1 MPPNLT
7 SVPTCIPV
15 PVPQISSTADIT
27 NSCALPPE
35 VTSLSDTPNTM
46 PESSQKVTNVAMEGA
61 AKETAVEKAS
71 EISGNIES
79 DRQLG
84 HKPLAENKEAR
95 EIQKPES
102 ITIPKNDEGRR
113 ESVSTPS
120 TVSSDCTLSSLNSS
134 DERLKAVQLDSPV
147 STFPESLQISVDL
160 AVLPERK
167 KILQKAKWAAILT
180 TPVRNLRERKATNK
194 KSTLIVTSSI
204 IKSDR
209 KRQEPKPVSPP
220 SSPPPASPLSEGK
233 FKVGDVVWSKFSYWD
248 LWPCQIKHHADIK
261 QAEPGPDQVFSLFDM
276 IQSFEIFCKS
286 KLICQNI

>member
-1 MPPNLT
+1 M
-7 SVPTCIPV
+7 
-15 PVPQISSTADIT
+15 
-27 NSCALPPE
+27 
-35 VTSLSDTPNTM
+35 
-46 PESSQKVTNVAMEGA
+46 
-61 AKETAVEKAS
+61 
-71 EISGNIES
+71 
-79 DRQLG
+79 G
-84 HKPLAENKEAR
+84 HKSLAENKETQK
-95 EIQKPES
+95 IQKPES
-102 ITIPKNDEGRR
+102 ITIPKNNEGRR

-180 TPVRNLRERKATNK
+180 TPVRNLRERKTTNK

-261 QAEPGPDQVFSLFDM
+261 QAEPGPDQVFSLFEM
-276 IQSFEIFCKS
+276 
-286 KLICQNI
+286 